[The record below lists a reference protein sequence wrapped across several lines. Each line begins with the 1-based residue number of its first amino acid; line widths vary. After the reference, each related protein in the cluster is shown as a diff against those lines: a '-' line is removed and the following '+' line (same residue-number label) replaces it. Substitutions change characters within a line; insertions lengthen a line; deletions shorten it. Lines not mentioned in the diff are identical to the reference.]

1 MPKTKVSNITKELLL
16 ADGWA
21 ETEDPI
27 WPVQKKLE
35 NLNPLNNSEDSD
47 IKLVVHRM
55 YNTDQFAILL
65 PDGGLLNFSP
75 ASMEE
80 LKAFE
85 TMVSFYD
92 PPF

>member
-1 MPKTKVSNITKELLL
+1 MADITKEALLQ
-16 ADGWA
+16 DGWV
-21 ETEDPI
+21 ETEDPA
-27 WPVQKKLE
+27 WPAQKKLE

-47 IKLVVHRM
+47 IKLVVHGM
-55 YNTDQFAILL
+55 YNSSQFAVLL

-75 ASMEE
+75 SSMEE

-85 TMVSFYD
+85 TMISFYD